1 MAEVKHRKQKL
12 HKLRFT
18 KMKMP
23 LRNEGLFFCL
33 NFLSEPQIKLIERIA
48 LICLRGVVAA
58 QDMQQHRAFEDLCQI
73 EEQVLI

>member
-1 MAEVKHRKQKL
+1 
-12 HKLRFT
+12 
-18 KMKMP
+18 MKP
-23 LRNEGLFFCL
+23 ARAGFFLFCL